1 MTMQGLFPL
10 LFTSEPYDQY
20 PAVPMPLAVS
30 IRELVLAPWL
40 QLLVN
45 SLTLNTKAG
54 TKAHLRDLLV
64 LSWFMK
70 NMSSEG
76 NCCSSMFITHNRGLE
91 VTVKKLFCDKK
102 KCYLQQPFCYFP
114 KGGRS
119 CLNNPA
125 LKILQTFQGILFF
138 FLHPKNKRHDSIFAV
153 QPAGSQ
159 TSNLPKLQNCTETYR
174 AE

>member
-1 MTMQGLFPL
+1 MTTQGLFPL

-40 QLLVN
+40 QLLVD

-91 VTVKKLFCDKK
+91 VTVRKLFCDKK
-102 KCYLQQPFCYFP
+102 NATYSSLSVTFP
-114 KGGRS
+114 KEVG
-119 CLNNPA
+119 
-125 LKILQTFQGILFF
+125 
-138 FLHPKNKRHDSIFAV
+138 AV
-153 QPAGSQ
+153 
-159 TSNLPKLQNCTETYR
+159 
-174 AE
+174 